1 MPIRTSPARITTAVR
16 PARSRRWLTSG
27 ALIALT
33 TGLGLL
39 APQGAVALAQSPR
52 PATIGAGNA
61 HSCTIESGKAYCW
74 GENDYGQLGNGSTT
88 DSSVP
93 VPVDTRGVLAG
104 KTLTQISAGGGGGV
118 DTCALDRAGAA
129 FCWGSNFDGAL
140 GDGKTAASFSSVPV
154 AVDTRGVL
162 AGQTLTQ
169 ISAGSDGGCVLDRQ
183 GVAYCWGDNDYGELG
198 NGRGVSSSVPVAVDT
213 RGVLADQT
221 LTQISAGYEDTCG
234 LDSRGAAYCWG
245 DNYYLE
251 LGDGSSRAYSSVP
264 VAVSASGA
272 LAGRRLTQLSAG
284 FWYECAVDTAGAAFC
299 WGTGALGS
307 ATVSSSGVPVAVEA
321 SGVLAGRRLTQV
333 SAGFGEA
340 CALARGGTAFCWG
353 DNTSG
358 ELGNGSTVSSDVAVA
373 VDTTGVLAGKT
384 LAQIAGGAFHA
395 CAEDTTGADYCWGD
409 NTSGDLGNNSTTQ
422 SNVPALAGPQ
432 APANV
437 RAVPLTRAARVSWTL
452 PASLDGATL
461 LGYQATARPG
471 RAACATTGATRCI
484 MTGLTR
490 GIRYDVRV
498 MAKTT
503 AGNSGFSVPVTVTP
517 LARPLAA
524 AGRR

>member
-1 MPIRTSPARITTAVR
+1 MPIRTRPARITTAVR

-129 FCWGSNFDGAL
+129 FCWGSNSDGAL

-162 AGQTLTQ
+162 AGKTLTQ

-183 GVAYCWGDNDYGELG
+183 GAAYCWGDNDYGELG
-198 NGRGVSSSVPVAVDT
+198 NGRAVSSSVPVTVNT
-213 RGVLADQT
+213 RGVLADKT

-272 LAGRRLTQLSAG
+272 LAGRRLTQLSAC

-307 ATVSSSGVPVAVEA
+307 ATASSSGVPVAVDT
-321 SGVLAGRRLTQV
+321 SGVLAGRRSRRSRPASARHAPWPAGAPP
-333 SAGFGEA
+333 SAGVTTPTA
-340 CALARGGTAFCWG
+340 SLA
-353 DNTSG
+353 
-358 ELGNGSTVSSDVAVA
+358 
-373 VDTTGVLAGKT
+373 
-384 LAQIAGGAFHA
+384 
-395 CAEDTTGADYCWGD
+395 TGARSAPMSRSPW
-409 NTSGDLGNNSTTQ
+409 TPPARWPARRWPRSPAAPST
-422 SNVPALAGPQ
+422 PA
-432 APANV
+432 
-437 RAVPLTRAARVSWTL
+437 RRTL
-452 PASLDGATL
+452 PA
-461 LGYQATARPG
+461 P
-471 RAACATTGATRCI
+471 
-484 MTGLTR
+484 
-490 GIRYDVRV
+490 
-498 MAKTT
+498 TT
-503 AGNSGFSVPVTVTP
+503 AGATTP
-517 LARPLAA
+517 LAISATTAPPRATCRCWP
-524 AGRR
+524 GRRRPPTSRPFR